1 MVSELPPRARRIRLT
16 TDCMQYSM
24 GTTSAC
30 AENTQR
36 IARFAI
42 NKRNYLRVRGE
53 YATPPPCETRHTEL
67 PPRARRIPAPITFC
81 ENQCGTTS
89 ACAENTSGVY
99 QNILR
104 NRNYLRVRGE
114 YATSPFL
121 SWYSWELPPRA
132 RRIPRCLKIMA
143 LAVGTTSACAENT
156 AGVVCGGEATWNYL
170 RVRGEYV
177 TAFKASIS
185 NEELPPRARRIP
197 DNYDIMIVSAGTTS
211 ACAENT
217 ATDGEFPHATRNYL
231 RVRGEYELNSG
242 QAESNL

>member
-1 MVSELPPRARRIRLT
+1 MRGEYQNKYGAQTVPGELPPRARRILLVSTLAWACSGTTSACAENTRRSRKKLPSPWNYLRVRGEYLRRMLRTIMVSELPPRARRIRLT

-156 AGVVCGGEATWNYL
+156 
-170 RVRGEYV
+170 
-177 TAFKASIS
+177 
-185 NEELPPRARRIP
+185 
-197 DNYDIMIVSAGTTS
+197 TT
-211 ACAENT
+211 
-217 ATDGEFPHATRNYL
+217 
-231 RVRGEYELNSG
+231 
-242 QAESNL
+242 

>member
-1 MVSELPPRARRIRLT
+1 MTQELPPRARRILAKNVAHNHGV
-16 TDCMQYSM
+16 

-114 YATSPFL
+114 YDPRGKPLCTPM
-121 SWYSWELPPRA
+121 ELPPRA
-132 RRIPRCLKIMA
+132 RRIQQRRSVGRPQ
-143 LAVGTTSACAENT
+143 VGTTSACAENT
-156 AGVVCGGEATWNYL
+156 
-170 RVRGEYV
+170 R
-177 TAFKASIS
+177 
-185 NEELPPRARRIP
+185 RACSGQM
-197 DNYDIMIVSAGTTS
+197 N
-211 ACAENT
+211 
-217 ATDGEFPHATRNYL
+217 HRNYL
-231 RVRGEYELNSG
+231 RVRGEYR
-242 QAESNL
+242 AR

>member
-1 MVSELPPRARRIRLT
+1 MRRMLRTIMVSELPPRARRIRLT

-156 AGVVCGGEATWNYL
+156 
-170 RVRGEYV
+170 
-177 TAFKASIS
+177 
-185 NEELPPRARRIP
+185 
-197 DNYDIMIVSAGTTS
+197 TT
-211 ACAENT
+211 
-217 ATDGEFPHATRNYL
+217 
-231 RVRGEYELNSG
+231 
-242 QAESNL
+242 